1 MNKSL
6 IHPCIQGYFVQYL
19 QTHPLLSNAELWQK
33 LFWETALPK
42 YIYFNYVVRQF
53 LAEDLNLWS
62 KLIISRF
69 EKWKFSDFWGPQKLQ
84 FKAKNSKKAKKAEIL
99 DSCPLSILS
108 KTRHWFD
115 LFRNI
120 LLYLM
125 KTSGV
130 VSICS
135 SLLPAHLFCL
145 GM

>member
-6 IHPCIQGYFVQYL
+6 IHPCIQGYFVQYM

-42 YIYFNYVVRQF
+42 YIYFNYVLRQF

-69 EKWKFSDFWGPQKLQ
+69 GKWKFSDFWGPQKLQ
-84 FKAKNSKKAKKAEIL
+84 FEAKKSKKSKKAEIL

-125 KTSGV
+125 KASG
-130 VSICS
+130 SKHMFITTTCS
-135 SLLPAHLFCL
+135 SFLL
-145 GM
+145 M